1 MNTNN
6 EPKWKKIHREQVEAE
21 ALRRVLD
28 YLSDEKDD
36 YEAQGCPENHIYA
49 DIKKI
54 EMILGRSN
62 I

>member
-6 EPKWKKIHREQVEAE
+6 EPKWKKIHREQVE

-36 YEAQGCPENHIYA
+36 YEAQGFPENHVYA

-54 EMILGRSN
+54 EMVLGRSN